1 MRAEL
6 LDSLAAIRCF
16 GDQSHIG
23 FRTEEQGDT
32 LSYENMIVNGKN
44 SDLR

>member
-23 FRTEEQGDT
+23 LRVEKYGYA
-32 LSYENMIVNGKN
+32 LPYENVIVNCEN
-44 SDLR
+44 PDLS